1 MGWIFPNLMDYSGF
15 MQPVIGLS
23 CCVKNV
29 DKLHFHGVGERFIR
43 VVADVLGATPLLI
56 PSIGASALQVLPH
69 LDGLIMTGSL
79 SMVDPAHY
87 GEDIALPEACYD
99 ARRDQTTLSL
109 ITAALGQGVP
119 LLGICRGIQEMNVA
133 LGGTLHQNLKQV
145 PQTLDHLDQGLTSD
159 DAARFAKKHDVFL
172 TPDGFLAGLS
182 PVGGTLRV
190 NSLHT
195 QAIKTLGSDLTVE
208 ALAPDGV
215 IEAVRVTTAPRFA
228 VGIQWH
234 PEWEPESDAFS
245 MALFRA
251 FLGDVEISRAFRR
264 FSS

>member
-1 MGWIFPNLMDYSGF
+1 MDYSGF

-145 PQTLDHLDQGLTSD
+145 PQTLDHLDQGLASD

-182 PVGGTLRV
+182 PVGTVLRV

-251 FLGDVEISRAFRR
+251 FLRDVDISRSLRR
-264 FSS
+264 STL

>member
-1 MGWIFPNLMDYSGF
+1 MDYSGF

-145 PQTLDHLDQGLTSD
+145 PQTLDHLDQGLASD

-182 PVGGTLRV
+182 PVGTQIRV

-251 FLGDVEISRAFRR
+251 FLGDVDISRSLRR
-264 FSS
+264 STL

>member
-1 MGWIFPNLMDYSGF
+1 MDYSGF

-69 LDGLIMTGSL
+69 WDGLIMTGSL

-234 PEWEPESDAFS
+234 PEWDPESDAFS

-251 FLGDVEISRAFRR
+251 FLGDVERSRVLRR

>member
-1 MGWIFPNLMDYSGF
+1 MAYTGP

-43 VVADVLGATPLLI
+43 VVCDVLGATPLLI
-56 PSIGASALQVLPH
+56 PSIGAGALQVLPH

-79 SMVDPAHY
+79 SMVDPGHY
-87 GEDIALPEACYD
+87 GEPVDLPEACYD

-109 ITAALGQGVP
+109 ITGALGQGIP

-145 PQTLDHLDQGLTSD
+145 PGTLDHLDQGLASD

-172 TPDGFLAGLS
+172 TPGGVLAGLS
-182 PVGGTLRV
+182 PVGTTLRV

-195 QAIKTLGSDLTVE
+195 QAIKTLGRDLTIE
-208 ALAPDGV
+208 ATAPDGV

-228 VGIQWH
+228 MGIQWH

-251 FLGDVEISRAFRR
+251 FLQDVEGQRA
-264 FSS
+264 

>member
-1 MGWIFPNLMDYSGF
+1 
-15 MQPVIGLS
+15 
-23 CCVKNV
+23 
-29 DKLHFHGVGERFIR
+29 
-43 VVADVLGATPLLI
+43 
-56 PSIGASALQVLPH
+56 
-69 LDGLIMTGSL
+69 
-79 SMVDPAHY
+79 
-87 GEDIALPEACYD
+87 
-99 ARRDQTTLSL
+99 
-109 ITAALGQGVP
+109 
-119 LLGICRGIQEMNVA
+119 
-133 LGGTLHQNLKQV
+133 
-145 PQTLDHLDQGLTSD
+145 LDQGLASD

-195 QAIKTLGSDLTVE
+195 QAIKTLGPDLTVE

-215 IEAVRVTTAPRFA
+215 IEAVRVTTTPRFA